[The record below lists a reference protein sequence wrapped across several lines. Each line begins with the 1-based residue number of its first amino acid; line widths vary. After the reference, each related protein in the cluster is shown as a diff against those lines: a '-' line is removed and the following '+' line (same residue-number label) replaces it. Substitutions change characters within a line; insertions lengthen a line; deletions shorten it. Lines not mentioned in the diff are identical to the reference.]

1 MNWMQRA
8 AERMAHCNV
17 VNARSEL
24 AINEYVGY
32 IREEYAKE
40 RAERVEKLKRLRQ
53 DVFNFCGEMLVKLDA
68 IIAEE
73 EKGC

>member
-1 MNWMQRA
+1 MTDTEQGWMQRA
-8 AERMAHCNV
+8 AERIAG
-17 VNARSEL
+17 
-24 AINEYVGY
+24 VGCCVPEISIESI

-68 IIAEE
+68 LIAEE
-73 EKGC
+73 EK